1 MENQV
6 DQELKDIFETKL
18 KAPHYSHDLSML
30 NLMSWDSLAH
40 IGLILEIERRFKV
53 SISSG
58 EAIEMVSVRAIKEVL
73 LEHGVS

>member
-1 MENQV
+1 METQV
-6 DQELKDIFETKL
+6 DHELKNIFETKL
-18 KAPHYSHDLSML
+18 KAPQYSQELSML

-53 SISSG
+53 NISSA

-73 LEHGVS
+73 HEHGVA